1 MVCRWSELDPDLRAW
16 ADKSGPRLLLTEL
29 RTRLVNGGKLR
40 GRMRF
45 RHGPI
50 TEDQRREIV
59 ELVGDHNAAV
69 STHWVQL
76 DRAAANLRQSRYAM
90 SLEELVQAW
99 HGPVI
104 TKVEAKR
111 RRVAAKVAQ
120 VAEQHRALLEIMDG
134 VPQLEHERD
143 MLAALGPAQTL
154 RVPPGT
160 ATKAGAWTSYA
171 AAVKAAAFWW
181 PTYAAVGR
189 VPVKSVAAT
198 ALRDSG
204 KWTRAGR
211 LAFQNL
217 VGMPFD
223 QAVVVEQTEIRVK
236 GPLVWRTDDVIVDAR
251 AGSPWVSVPARGA
264 LELGVLE
271 ARPDGVLLVENQT
284 NFQHVCTDSA
294 VPQRWLC
301 VWFEGFAS
309 NDLVRFVRT
318 FAHCPLAAWCDLDP
332 SGIEII
338 DNLGRKAGRPVHA
351 VGMEP
356 DLWRSATK
364 RDDSAADRVRW
375 KRKAEHLAEH
385 GPQQLRPLAHAI
397 SATGERVEQEEFEVY
412 QRVLPTLVDRLDDL
426 RRPG

>member
-1 MVCRWSELDPDLRAW
+1 M
-16 ADKSGPRLLLTEL
+16 
-29 RTRLVNGGKLR
+29 
-40 GRMRF
+40 
-45 RHGPI
+45 
-50 TEDQRREIV
+50 
-59 ELVGDHNAAV
+59 
-69 STHWVQL
+69 
-76 DRAAANLRQSRYAM
+76 
-90 SLEELVQAW
+90 
-99 HGPVI
+99 
-104 TKVEAKR
+104 
-111 RRVAAKVAQ
+111 
-120 VAEQHRALLEIMDG
+120 
-134 VPQLEHERD
+134 
-143 MLAALGPAQTL
+143 
-154 RVPPGT
+154 
-160 ATKAGAWTSYA
+160 
-171 AAVKAAAFWW
+171 
-181 PTYAAVGR
+181 
-189 VPVKSVAAT
+189 
-198 ALRDSG
+198 
-204 KWTRAGR
+204 
-211 LAFQNL
+211 
-217 VGMPFD
+217 
-223 QAVVVEQTEIRVK
+223 
-236 GPLVWRTDDVIVDAR
+236 IVDAR
-251 AGSPWVSVPARGA
+251 AGSPWVSIPARGA

-338 DNLGRKAGRPVHA
+338 DNLGRKAGRSVHA

-385 GPQQLRPLAHAI
+385 GPQQLRPLARAI